1 MVKPGKLPPSYK
13 RWKKEQDFYF
23 YCTCGCNNGVVIKTE
38 TEGDEVCLSLVS
50 DTFYSNQRGFFA
62 LLNVEFPFES
72 MKKYNGET
80 SFLSLDGNLTVGS
93 FNGPLTDIPEFRKE
107 VSKWI

>member
-62 LLNVEFPFES
+62 LLMEKLRRIWCIIRNNEYYYFDII
-72 MKKYNGET
+72 
-80 SFLSLDGNLTVGS
+80 LDKQQANHLAEVLRRNITVKQH
-93 FNGPLTDIPEFRKE
+93 F
-107 VSKWI
+107 